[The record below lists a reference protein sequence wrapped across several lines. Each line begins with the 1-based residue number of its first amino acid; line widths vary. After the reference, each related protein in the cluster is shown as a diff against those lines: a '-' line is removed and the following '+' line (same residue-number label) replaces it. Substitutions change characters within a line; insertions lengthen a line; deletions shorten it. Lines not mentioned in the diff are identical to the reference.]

1 MTRSRRL
8 TRLARSCAGALLA
21 LAAGCQ
27 NVDFTEREH
36 LGDPVM
42 SLGDSASE
50 THFHQK
56 VFYSREGSAG
66 GIGASGGGGCGCY

>member
-1 MTRSRRL
+1 MI
-8 TRLARSCAGALLA
+8 TRLILTLFLVSTPLLG
-21 LAAGCQ
+21 GCQ

-36 LGDPVM
+36 LGDPV
-42 SLGDSASE
+42 LQFGESASE

-66 GIGASGGGGCGCY
+66 GIGSSGGGGCGCY

>member
-1 MTRSRRL
+1 MIPRL
-8 TRLARSCAGALLA
+8 ILALLLSSAA
-21 LAAGCQ
+21 LLTGCQ

-36 LGDPVM
+36 LGDPVLE
-42 SLGDSASE
+42 LGESSSE

-66 GIGASGGGGCGCY
+66 GIGSSGGGGCGCY